1 MNKLICVSSP
11 SIMITFSSAAALAA
25 TSTADCQALFDKA
38 DINRDGALQSNEANL
53 FLNAMTQA
61 QVQPQDASKITANEF
76 MAACQKDA
84 FVNIDPGLGTAQ
96 SSGTA
101 DPAASDTTTTGQ
113 TTDQSQQAVQTDQ
126 SIAGPAGFMV
136 SNLIGADISSP
147 AGENIGE
154 VKDVVLSPQ
163 GNATHVIVDIGDK
176 DVEIERSNL
185 DIEATEIGQ

>member
-1 MNKLICVSSP
+1 MNKLIIVSAA
-11 SIMITFSSAAALAA
+11 SILITGSSAAALAA

-38 DINRDGALQSNEANL
+38 DINRDGALQSNEANP

-96 SSGTA
+96 SSGSA
-101 DPAASDTTTTGQ
+101 DPAASDSTTTTTTTTTGQ

-176 DVEIERSNL
+176 DVEIE
-185 DIEATEIGQ
+185 